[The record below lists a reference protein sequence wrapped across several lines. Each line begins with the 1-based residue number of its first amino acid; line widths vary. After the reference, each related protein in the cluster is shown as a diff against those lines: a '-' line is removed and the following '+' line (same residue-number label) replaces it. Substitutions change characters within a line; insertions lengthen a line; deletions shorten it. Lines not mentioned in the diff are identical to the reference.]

1 MLRSIGNVV
10 KIKYD
15 FNKRHFIARSLFIM
29 SQFYVFALR
38 VRVYVLHELLSSIML
53 CALLSRVNMCACH
66 MYFTINLLTYFKKIN
81 VSVYRERKC
90 VENYNK

>member
-38 VRVYVLHELLSSIML
+38 VRVCIVWTVFIDNVVRAAFSCKHVRLSYVFY
-53 CALLSRVNMCACH
+53 NK
-66 MYFTINLLTYFKKIN
+66 LTYLL
-81 VSVYRERKC
+81 
-90 VENYNK
+90 

>member
-15 FNKRHFIARSLFIM
+15 FNKRHFIARSLCIM

-66 MYFTINLLTYFKKIN
+66 MYFTINLLTCSEKD
-81 VSVYRERKC
+81 
-90 VENYNK
+90 